1 MSTPEPEAP
10 GIGIIDGLAALV
22 AHNESEPEL
31 VAMFSMLLGEAVAA
45 DHPAH
50 EYFVQRYERIRG
62 RVTQFLREAHAA
74 GTLAPGIDPE
84 ALANVL
90 LAVLDGLQYQW
101 LLDSSI
107 DMRAGYAA
115 LAEVIFAAAGS
126 PSRTAA
132 P

>member
-1 MSTPEPEAP
+1 MQSGLLLEQSFRMSKT
-10 GIGIIDGLAALV
+10 DLAARPMFARKRDAIE
-22 AHNESEPEL
+22 AHL
-31 VAMFSMLLGEAVAA
+31 TIVFTALAVA
-45 DHPAH
+45 
-50 EYFVQRYERIRG
+50 
-62 RVTQFLREAHAA
+62 REAHAA

-90 LAVLDGLQYQW
+90 LAVLDGLQFQW